1 MTSDEIR
8 ERFLEFFAAREHLRL
23 PSASLVPAA
32 SDTSALLTV
41 AGMHPLKP
49 YFLGQERPPA
59 PRLASCQ
66 KVFRTVDLDVVGTT
80 ARHLTF
86 FEMLGNFSIG
96 DYFKREAV
104 RFAWELS
111 TDGFG
116 FAPDAIWITVFEGD
130 AALGLGLDEEAL
142 EAWMAV
148 GVPRERIVPCP
159 RSENFWQAGPTGPC
173 GPCSELYLDRGL
185 AFGSEDDLPGQEN
198 ARFLE
203 FWNLVFM
210 QYDQNPPDTLTP
222 LPARNIDTG
231 MGLNRMAAILQE
243 RPSIFE
249 TDQFRP
255 LIDLGEQLSGR
266 RYGEDEAVD
275 RSLRILAD
283 HARGMTFLVA
293 DGVVPSNE
301 DRGYVLRRVM
311 RRAIQHGRA
320 LGFEPGFLV
329 RYGELVREVMGAGY
343 PELHEQRE
351 AVDVWL
357 ASEEESFGRTL
368 EQGLAVLREL
378 IERARETGGAVSG
391 ADAFRLHDT
400 FGFPIELTRELAQE
414 EGLAVDDGAFD
425 ALMDDQRRRSRAG
438 DAAAD
443 GAPDGR
449 ERASAFAAGAGFAT
463 RFTGYETTEQA
474 TTVGAVE
481 RENGRVLVKLADSPF
496 YAPGGGQVSDVGT
509 IECADGD
516 CVARVAEVVRVGE
529 DQALWAVLEE
539 GELHDGERVIARVD
553 RLTRHATECNHTA
566 THLLH
571 AALRRRLGSHVR
583 QAGSYVGPD
592 KLRFDFSHGA
602 ALSAQELR
610 DVEDQINAWILANHR
625 VHPITTTLSQA
636 RALGAMA
643 LFGEK
648 YGDVVR
654 MVEIGEGEFSREL
667 CGGTHVRSTAEIGVV
682 RIISETSSAANV
694 RRIEA
699 LSGPAAVASL
709 RARSDALEEIERVLR
724 ASEETVVEVARA
736 RDTEFRALSKAAR
749 AAGADGGVDAAAL
762 AGARED
768 VGGIAVVLAN
778 VGALDA
784 GSLPDL
790 ADRVR
795 GQLGGEGIVVLASTT
810 GNAVVSVSPGVLAR
824 GVRADEV
831 QHALSGA
838 FGGGG
843 GGRPTLARAGGGD
856 PARIDAA
863 LEAARSSIVA
873 AAGG

>member
-49 YFLGQERPPA
+49 YFLGVERPPA

-104 RFAWELS
+104 ALRVGALNATATASRRSRSGSPSSRATTRSASAS
-111 TDGFG
+111 TRRRSRRGRRSG
-116 FAPDAIWITVFEGD
+116 CRASGSSPAR
-130 AALGLGLDEEAL
+130 AARTSGRPARPGR
-142 EAWMAV
+142 AV
-148 GVPRERIVPCP
+148 PA
-159 RSENFWQAGPTGPC
+159 RSSTSTA
-173 GPCSELYLDRGL
+173 GL
-185 AFGSEDDLPGQEN
+185 AFGRADDLPGQEN

-210 QYDQNPPDTLTP
+210 QYDQQPPDTLTP

-231 MGLNRMAAILQE
+231 LGLNRMAAILQGVPIGL
-243 RPSIFE
+243 RDRSVPAA
-249 TDQFRP
+249 DRA
-255 LIDLGEQLSGR
+255 GRAASGGAATARTR
-266 RYGEDEAVD
+266 RVD

-320 LGFEPGFLV
+320 LGFQPGFLV
-329 RYGELVREVMGAGY
+329 RYGELVREVMGAAY

-351 AVDVWL
+351 AIDVWL

-378 IERARETGGAVSG
+378 IERAR
-391 ADAFRLHDT
+391 
-400 FGFPIELTRELAQE
+400 
-414 EGLAVDDGAFD
+414 DGA
-425 ALMDDQRRRSRAG
+425 RRRSAVPMRSACTTRSASRSSSRASSRG
-438 DAAAD
+438 GGARGRRRRVRGAD
-443 GAPDGR
+443 GRSAPAQPR
-449 ERASAFAAGAGFAT
+449 RRRRRRTARRTAASARARSPARAGFAT

-496 YAPGGGQVSDVGT
+496 YAAGGGQVSDVGT

-571 AALRRRLGSHVR
+571 AALR
-583 QAGSYVGPD
+583 
-592 KLRFDFSHGA
+592 GA
-602 ALSAQELR
+602 WAATSAR
-610 DVEDQINAWILANHR
+610 PA
-625 VHPITTTLSQA
+625 P
-636 RALGAMA
+636 
-643 LFGEK
+643 
-648 YGDVVR
+648 
-654 MVEIGEGEFSREL
+654 
-667 CGGTHVRSTAEIGVV
+667 
-682 RIISETSSAANV
+682 TSAPTSC
-694 RRIEA
+694 
-699 LSGPAAVASL
+699 
-709 RARSDALEEIERVLR
+709 
-724 ASEETVVEVARA
+724 
-736 RDTEFRALSKAAR
+736 
-749 AAGADGGVDAAAL
+749 
-762 AGARED
+762 
-768 VGGIAVVLAN
+768 
-778 VGALDA
+778 
-784 GSLPDL
+784 
-790 ADRVR
+790 
-795 GQLGGEGIVVLASTT
+795 ASTSAT
-810 GNAVVSVSPGVLAR
+810 AR
-824 GVRADEV
+824 R
-831 QHALSGA
+831 
-838 FGGGG
+838 
-843 GGRPTLARAGGGD
+843 
-856 PARIDAA
+856 
-863 LEAARSSIVA
+863 
-873 AAGG
+873 